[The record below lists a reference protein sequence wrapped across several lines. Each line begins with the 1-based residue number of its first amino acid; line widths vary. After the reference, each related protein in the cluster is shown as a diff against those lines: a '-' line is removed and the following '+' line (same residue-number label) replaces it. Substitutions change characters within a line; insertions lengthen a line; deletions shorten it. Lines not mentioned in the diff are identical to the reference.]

1 MMRRQLLGALAA
13 AGLAA
18 CAGRR
23 VTASRTRGPLLW
35 LAQRGRARVYILGV
49 AEATNHSW
57 QSAPIERAFA
67 ESGNLWLETAPP
79 PAPGTEAKA
88 RYEALTAQL
97 GYRAGR
103 GFYDTLEPSV
113 RDRARAYV
121 VELAIDPSEIES
133 MQPWLAYYTINGAFW
148 KKYPP
153 LHEVE
158 YIDQTLSARARQ
170 AGKALHYE
178 FPTREDSTRW
188 FAAMSDQVQ
197 SQWIALL
204 LDFFDDQ
211 KRGLNDACEGWM
223 IGQPCTRIIDRMR
236 SKTPALYAVLQRDRN
251 VWWARTIRDQLT
263 AGGNH
268 LVVLGMNHVLGPD
281 GVPQQLARIDIAAPE
296 VGDSPPG

>member
-23 VTASRTRGPLLW
+23 VTASRPRGPLLW
-35 LAQRGRARVYILGV
+35 RAQRGSARVCVLGV

-67 ESGNLWLETAPP
+67 ACGHLWLETAPP
-79 PAPGTEAKA
+79 PEDAGAKA
-88 RYEALTAQL
+88 RYEALIAQL

-103 GFYDTLEPSV
+103 GFYDSLEPPV

-121 VELAIDPSEIES
+121 VELAIDPSEIEP

-153 LHEVE
+153 PHEVE
-158 YIDQTLSARARQ
+158 YVDQTLRTRAQQ

-178 FPTREDSTRW
+178 YQTREDSIRW

-197 SQWIALL
+197 SQWIAML

-223 IGQPCTRIIDRMR
+223 TGHPCTHTIDRMR

-251 VWWARTIRDQLT
+251 IWWARTIRDQLA
-263 AGGNH
+263 AGGTH
-268 LVVLGMNHVLGPD
+268 LVEV
-281 GVPQQLARIDIAAPE
+281 ARE
-296 VGDSPPG
+296 LT